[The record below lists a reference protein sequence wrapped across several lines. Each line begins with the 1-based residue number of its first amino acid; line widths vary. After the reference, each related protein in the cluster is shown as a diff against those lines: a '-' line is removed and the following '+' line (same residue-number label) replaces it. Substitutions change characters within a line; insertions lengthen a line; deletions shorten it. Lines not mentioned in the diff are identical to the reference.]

1 MKTQYETK
9 IKKIKQKIDE
19 DLQFERET
27 KEKSIKLMNEKLSLQ
42 DERNENELNK
52 KQNRIEELE

>member
-9 IKKIKQKIDE
+9 IKKIKLKIDE

-27 KEKSIKLMNEKLSLQ
+27 NEK
-42 DERNENELNK
+42 
-52 KQNRIEELE
+52 

>member
-1 MKTQYETK
+1 
-9 IKKIKQKIDE
+9 
-19 DLQFERET
+19 
-27 KEKSIKLMNEKLSLQ
+27 MNEKLSLQ

>member
-9 IKKIKQKIDE
+9 IKKIKVKIDE

-27 KEKSIKLMNEKLSLQ
+27 NEK
-42 DERNENELNK
+42 
-52 KQNRIEELE
+52 

>member
-27 KEKSIKLMNEKLSLQ
+27 NEKSIKLMNEKLSLQ

>member
-9 IKKIKQKIDE
+9 IKKIKLKIDE

-27 KEKSIKLMNEKLSLQ
+27 NEKSIKLMNEKLSLQ
-42 DERNENELNK
+42 DERHENELNK
-52 KQNRIEELE
+52 KQNRILELE